1 MSDNSL
7 LAVMIISVCLAFP
20 ALDFT
25 NNYSA
30 RQSELQAAN
39 IKMQAYALETERKAL
54 EVEIL
59 RLRAAEIGY
68 ADMLINKYGEVYE
81 VKK

>member
-7 LAVMIISVCLAFP
+7 LAALVISVCLAFP
-20 ALDFT
+20 AIDLTYDY
-25 NNYSA
+25 NE
-30 RQSELQAAN
+30 RQSEPQAAN

-54 EVEIL
+54 EVERL

-68 ADMLINKYGEVYE
+68 ADMLVNKYGEVYE
-81 VKK
+81 VVE